1 MAGTQLL
8 PSSKLNEDGFGRI
21 RVSNPTTLYEVH
33 FPYDK
38 QPQKIEEIIT
48 GTGVSTHVNGLSY
61 INMSVSGSP
70 GSVIRQSKEYIPY
83 QPGKSKLILLSG
95 VLTVGNLNNN
105 ITTRIGHYDD
115 ANNKTSETNRIG
127 NGHYFEIVGNISG
140 NISNPT
146 INVVERSFYN
156 SGNIWGYENRV
167 SRANW
172 NVDTLD
178 GRGNS
183 YLNIDFTKDN
193 VYIIDMQWLGVGQVR
208 MGVYFNNQIYYCH
221 KFNVRNRS
229 NSFNYLGTTYNSN
242 ETPYTQFGKLPI
254 RYEIISTG
262 NNTGSMR
269 MICSTILSEGG
280 YIPYGIP
287 VSFGYTTPTTLV
299 SNQNRIIFALKL
311 NQNNPRISLKI
322 NALNLLLTGT
332 NDYVCYRLDLN
343 PLING
348 TLTFEN
354 INNQFIY
361 GQKAFGN
368 GIAHITPSNINSG
381 YLLQTGFL
389 NNSLNNYININL
401 ENISLLPTIQSNI
414 AGNSDIIT
422 LSANIISGAGVD
434 IFASCSLLGI
444 L

>member
-8 PSSKLNEDGFGRI
+8 PDSKYNEDGFGRI

-48 GTGVSTHVNGLSY
+48 GSGASSTHVNGLSY

-105 ITTRIGHYDD
+105 ITTRIGHFDD
-115 ANNKTSETNRIG
+115 ANNKTSEPNPKTG
-127 NGHYFEIVGNISG
+127 NGHYFEIVGNIS
-140 NISNPT
+140 NHVV
-146 INVVERSFYN
+146 NVVERSFYN
-156 SGNIWGYENRV
+156 SGNTWGYENRV
-167 SRANW
+167 SQANW
-172 NVDTLD
+172 NVDTLN
-178 GRGNS
+178 GRGKS

-193 VYIIDMQWLGVGQVR
+193 VFIIDMQWLGVGQVR
-208 MGVYFNNQIYYCH
+208 MGVYFNNQVYYCH
-221 KFNVRNRS
+221 KFNVRNRPT
-229 NSFNYLGTTYNSN
+229 SFNFSGTTYNAQ
-242 ETPYTQFGKLPI
+242 ETPYSHFGKLPI
-254 RYEIISTG
+254 RYEIVSTG
-262 NNTGSMR
+262 NNSGTMH

-287 VSFGYTTPTTLV
+287 ATFGYTTPTTLV
-299 SNQNRIIFALKL
+299 SNQNKIIFALKL
-311 NQNNPRISLKI
+311 NPINSRVSLKI
-322 NALNLLLTGT
+322 NGLNLQLTGT
-332 NDYVCYRLDLN
+332 NDYICYRLDLN

-354 INNQFIY
+354 ISNQFIY
-361 GQKAFGN
+361 GQKAFGGEN
-368 GIAHITPSNINSG
+368 AHITASNINSG

-389 NNSLNNYININL
+389 NNSINNYINITL
-401 ENISLLPTIQSNI
+401 ENISLLPTIYSNI

-422 LSANIISGAGVD
+422 LSANIISGAGGN